1 MKTLLKIIYTILALA
16 PIFALGYMAGIK
28 VLRCSQNGKGILVT
42 VSKSDLVKAISFFNE
57 YSLTR
62 ANGLPVSRS
71 ISVGSNYADFGTV
84 FRTEK

>member
-1 MKTLLKIIYTILALA
+1 MMNQITILKTNSKSIKKVMTL
-16 PIFALGYMAGIK
+16 AGIK

-62 ANGLPVSRS
+62 ANGLPVSGS